1 MEQTQTPP
9 EETQQFPEDKE
20 MPDIS
25 GKSFNEFQAELEEYL
40 AELMEEIPEVF
51 RGLLPKDIGII
62 SQVRWA
68 RSAIKS
74 GLFSASRHEADGPGA
89 YRPTTKKT
97 ADLSG
102 MTPHQLMSM
111 GYGQK

>member
-9 EETQQFPEDKE
+9 DVVEKSPEDKE

-62 SQVRWA
+62 PQVRWA
-68 RSAIKS
+68 RSDLP
-74 GLFSASRHEADGPGA
+74 GTFQTSRNL
-89 YRPTTKKT
+89 R
-97 ADLSG
+97 
-102 MTPHQLMSM
+102 
-111 GYGQK
+111 